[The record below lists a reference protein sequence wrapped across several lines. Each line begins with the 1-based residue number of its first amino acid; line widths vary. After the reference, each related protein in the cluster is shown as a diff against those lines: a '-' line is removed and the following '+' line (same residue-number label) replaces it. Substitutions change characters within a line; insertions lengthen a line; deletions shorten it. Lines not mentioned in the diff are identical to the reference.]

1 VFLCLCSCPLYMC
14 SVMLLLIVVDIQ
26 IGWGAYN
33 ILFGKNLKKQVFGWD
48 VEKKSSALQ
57 DIIPFHAQAYDPSK
71 NAKGDLRLCTD
82 LETWN
87 ACLLN
92 ALALPA
98 LPRLGTCPPELKLR
112 DNLADIPIFDETL
125 YYGSTVSDA
134 LTQGSSSPATQA
146 IGNPPSSPSTS
157 PDTTHLTSLLTR
169 DEVLHFARRVG
180 YSIKSL
186 GLEKYFMNYS
196 ARTAHTLPALTLQQ
210 AISLALSPENTQL
223 GYNGAQVPQPK
234 EYIQYKFRVGNP
246 IKLWS
251 KERRE
256 KRNNWPDIFR
266 TMYPR
271 YDPIE
276 RRLKRWNLEK
286 FFNMNSLTVD
296 PSNPHIGSLEV
307 KSEYMGHEEQV
318 TMRAQA
324 VQDVDEGVA
333 LGRTCYA
340 ALYTTDKL

>member
-1 VFLCLCSCPLYMC
+1 
-14 SVMLLLIVVDIQ
+14 
-26 IGWGAYN
+26 
-33 ILFGKNLKKQVFGWD
+33 
-48 VEKKSSALQ
+48 
-57 DIIPFHAQAYDPSK
+57 
-71 NAKGDLRLCTD
+71 
-82 LETWN
+82 
-87 ACLLN
+87 
-92 ALALPA
+92 
-98 LPRLGTCPPELKLR
+98 LKLR

-125 YYGSTVSDA
+125 YYGSTVSGA

-146 IGNPPSSPSTS
+146 IGSSPSSPSTS

>member
-1 VFLCLCSCPLYMC
+1 
-14 SVMLLLIVVDIQ
+14 MLLLMVLEMQ

-33 ILFGKNLKKQVFGWD
+33 ILFGKDLKKQVFGWD
-48 VEKKSSALQ
+48 AEINSSSLQ
-57 DIIPFHAQAYDPSK
+57 DIIPFHAYSYDPTK
-71 NAKGDLRLCTD
+71 NAKGDLKLCTD

-92 ALALPA
+92 ALALPS

-112 DNLADIPIFDETL
+112 DNLADIPMFDETL
-125 YYGSTVSDA
+125 YYGSTVSGA
-134 LTQGSSSPATQA
+134 LTQGSSSAVTQTNS
-146 IGNPPSSPSTS
+146 GPSTSPSTS
-157 PDTTHLTSLLTR
+157 PDSTHLTSPLTR

-180 YSIKSL
+180 YSVKSL

-196 ARTAHTLPALTLQQ
+196 VRAAHTLPVLTLQH
-210 AISLALSPENTQL
+210 AISLVLSPENTQL
-223 GYNGAQVPQPK
+223 GHNGVQVPQPK

-251 KERRE
+251 QERRE

-276 RRLKRWNLEK
+276 RRLERWNLEK
-286 FFNMNSLTVD
+286 FFDMNSLTVD
-296 PSNPHIGSLEV
+296 PSNPHIGSLQV
-307 KSEYMGHEEQV
+307 NSQYIGQEEQV
-318 TMRAQA
+318 TMHAWAEQHIRFACRLRETVLCRA
-324 VQDVDEGVA
+324 
-333 LGRTCYA
+333 LHY
-340 ALYTTDKL
+340 